1 MKRFTPGSYVARWAP
16 FFIGVVILLGPS
28 DGFAQSQA
36 NRPGRGLQAEPF
48 QFEYM
53 GPANGGR
60 IASVSGVAG
69 DPKTWYMGSASGGV
83 WKSSDSGRT
92 FVPVFD
98 SMPVQAIGALATAPS
113 EPGTVWAGTG
123 EAWAV
128 RDADVMGDGIYK
140 STDAGKTWKNMGLR
154 ETGRIGRIIVN
165 PTDANVVFVCALG
178 RVTGPQQERGVYRT
192 LDGGKT
198 WTRVLFVDDGTG
210 CSGITMDAHDHNVL
224 FAGMWQ
230 VVMHAWAMF
239 GGGPSSGIYTTRDN
253 GNTWTKVTDPGLPK
267 SPLGKIDVAIAPTNS
282 NRVYALIQTSN
293 QGSVW
298 RSDDAGRTW
307 KVINWERP
315 LIGRAG
321 YYIDIKVSTGD
332 ADEVLIAN
340 SSFWQSK
347 DGGKSFRSV
356 PWGGDTHD
364 IWIDPTNPDNFSL
377 TDDLGAH
384 ITFNHGKSFTTVAL
398 PNGQMYH
405 VAVDNQVPYW
415 IYSNRQDDSNPMRGA
430 SDSPLR
436 AAPFRRGEAPPD
448 AVATDRTRRDSAAAG
463 AVRGDTTS
471 ERGARRDTTAAQPTR
486 AAFARGGNQGPPAS
500 FGNVFNRTPWETG
513 LGGCESGFTIPDV
526 ADPNIVWASCYGD
539 QVTRWDAKT
548 KLAHSVS
555 PWIHTLDWP
564 PNDAKYRCHW
574 TPPLAV
580 DPFDHNTVYYGCQVV
595 FKTSDKGQNWSVI
608 SPDLSTRDPSR
619 IVSSGGIVGDNL
631 GQFYGEVV
639 FAIAPSEI
647 SKGLICA
654 GTNDGKLWFT
664 RDGGGAWTD
673 VTKNMTGL
681 PTWGTIRKIEP
692 SHFDPATA
700 YVAIDFH
707 IMDNRKPYIYKTTD
721 YGKTW
726 SNITGD
732 LPADGP
738 RDYVMAVA
746 ENPNRKGM
754 LFAGTGHA
762 FYYSR
767 DDGSHWTQFQAG
779 LPAAPVSWV
788 VVPKRWNDVV
798 VSTYGR
804 GLYILRDVTALADG
818 ATATPASEPRLFA
831 PHLAFRQSRTGRADF
846 TFELPRAENNV
857 QVTVLDESG
866 SEVRAYTMRAHA
878 GINRVPWD
886 LRYEPAEQVALRT
899 VAPDNPHIFDE
910 PRFDGQPTRPILH
923 WGIEAP
929 VRTGPIAA
937 PGRYTVRLS
946 VDGKTFN
953 EPFVVIRDP
962 AMPSSDADLVASTK
976 AQVRVRKDMN
986 DAVSMINAIEIMRK
1000 SIEDEKAAN
1009 AGKSDIVSALD
1020 RLDTQM
1026 PGVEHQLL
1034 SRSDLQSDDKYFV
1047 EPSKV
1052 YTGLLWLSGEIGSG
1066 AGDVAGGAGY
1076 RPTTQAMETLGRL
1089 EVGLAAAQKGYA
1101 ILLHNTVPAFNS
1113 AMKGR
1118 LGGISPQQKH

>member
-1 MKRFTPGSYVARWAP
+1 MKRLSLRSCISMWIPAAAGLGLVLSPSPGVAQMTASR
-16 FFIGVVILLGPS
+16 PS
-28 DGFAQSQA
+28 
-36 NRPGRGLQAEPF
+36 RGLQAEPF

-53 GPANGGR
+53 GPENGGR
-60 IASVSGVAG
+60 IAAVSGVAG
-69 DPKTWYMGSASGGV
+69 DPRTWYLGSASGGV
-83 WKSSDSGRT
+83 WKSSDSGHT

-123 EAWAV
+123 EAWAI

-140 STDAGKTWKNMGLR
+140 STDGGKTWTNMGLR

-165 PTDANVVFVCALG
+165 PTNSNIVFVCALG
-178 RVTGPQQERGVYRT
+178 RATGPQQERGVYRT
-192 LDGGKT
+192 TDGGKS

-210 CSGITMDAHDHNVL
+210 CSGIAMDVNDPNVL

-230 VVMHAWAMF
+230 VVMHTWAMF
-239 GGGPSSGIYTTRDN
+239 GGGTSSGLYVTRD
-253 GNTWTKVTDPGLPK
+253 GGGTWSRITDPGLPK
-267 SPLGKIDVAIAPTNS
+267 SPLGKIDVAVAPTNS
-282 NRVYALIQTSN
+282 NRVYALIQTAD

-298 RSDDAGRTW
+298 RSDDGGRTW
-307 KVINWERP
+307 KVANWART

-321 YYIDIKVSTGD
+321 YYVNIKVSSGN
-332 ADEVLIAN
+332 ADEILIAN
-340 SSFWQSK
+340 SSFWQST
-347 DGGKSFRSV
+347 DGAKTFKEV

-364 IWIDPTNPDNFSL
+364 IWIDPKNPDSFAL
-377 TDDLGAH
+377 TDDAGAH
-384 ITFNHGKSFTTVAL
+384 ITLTHGKSFTSVNL

-415 IYSNRQDDSNPMRGA
+415 IYSNRQDNSFPMRGA

-436 AAPFRRGEAPPD
+436 SGPRRRGPPTAD
-448 AVATDRTRRDSAAAG
+448 TAAADTARRDSTG
-463 AVRGDTTS
+463 ARI
-471 ERGARRDTTAAQPTR
+471 ARRDTASTR
-486 AAFARGGNQGPPAS
+486 ARRAAASGGDSQTAPAT
-500 FGNVFNRTPWETG
+500 FGNTVNRTPWENG
-513 LGGCESGFTIPDV
+513 LGGCESGFTVPDV
-526 ADPNIVWASCYGD
+526 ADPNIVWATCYGD
-539 QVTRWDAKT
+539 QVTRWDART
-548 KLAHSVS
+548 KLARSVS

-574 TPPLAV
+574 TPPIAV
-580 DPFDHNTVYYGCQVV
+580 DPFDHNTVYYGCQVI
-595 FKTSDKGQNWSVI
+595 FRTSDAGQHWSVI

-619 IVSSGGIVGDNL
+619 IVSSGGIVADNL

-647 SKGLICA
+647 SKGLIWA
-654 GTNDGKLWFT
+654 GTNDGKLWYT
-664 RDGGGAWTD
+664 RNGGATWTD
-673 VTKNMTGL
+673 VTRNMTGL

-732 LPADGP
+732 LPANHP
-738 RDYVMAVA
+738 LDYVMSIA
-746 ENPNRKGM
+746 ENPNQKGM

-762 FYYSR
+762 FYYSLN
-767 DDGSHWTQFQAG
+767 GGGHWSQFQSG
-779 LPAAPVSWV
+779 LPASPVTWI

-804 GLYILRDVTALADG
+804 GLYILRDVTALGDSALETP
-818 ATATPASEPRLFA
+818 ATAPRLFA
-831 PHLAFRQSRTGRADF
+831 PHLAFRQSRTGHADF
-846 TFELPRAENNV
+846 TFEMPQA
-857 QVTVLDESG
+857 QDSVTVEVLDASG
-866 SEVRAYTMRAHA
+866 SEVRTYHMRAHA
-878 GINRVPWD
+878 GLNRVPWD
-886 LRYEPAEQVALRT
+886 LRYEAAEQVALRT
-899 VAPDNPHIFDE
+899 VAPDNPHIFAE
-910 PRFDGQPTRPILH
+910 PRFNGRSTRPVLH

-937 PGRYTVRLS
+937 PGRYSVRLS
-946 VDGKTFN
+946 VGGKKFTQ
-953 EPFVVIRDP
+953 PFVVIRDP
-962 AMPSSDADLVASTK
+962 ALPSSDADLVASTQ
-976 AQVRVRKDMN
+976 AQVRVRNDMT
-986 DAVSMINAIEIMRK
+986 DAANMINHIEIMRK
-1000 SIEDEKAAN
+1000 SIADAREGN
-1009 AGKSDIVSALD
+1009 AGKSDVESALD

-1026 PGVEHQLL
+1026 LGVEHQLL

-1052 YTGLLWLSGEIGSG
+1052 YAGLLWLSGEIGSG
-1066 AGDVAGGAGY
+1066 AGDVAGGAEY
-1076 RPTTQAMETLGRL
+1076 RPTAQAMATLANL
-1089 EVGLAAAQKGYA
+1089 EAGLAAARTSYA
-1101 ILLHNTVPAFNS
+1101 TLIRTDVPAFNT

-1118 LGGISPQQKH
+1118 VGEISPVLGGRR